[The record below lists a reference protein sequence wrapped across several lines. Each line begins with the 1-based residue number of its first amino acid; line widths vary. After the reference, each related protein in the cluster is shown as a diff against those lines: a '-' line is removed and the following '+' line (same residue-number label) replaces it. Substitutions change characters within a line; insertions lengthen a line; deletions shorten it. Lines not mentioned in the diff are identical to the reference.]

1 MRIIQRNILI
11 LIAISFMST
20 TLFAQTDAN
29 KAVTLVKSAVKYF
42 KANGKDKCLDAI
54 TKGRF
59 KQGEIYVFC
68 YNLEGVML
76 AHPENKALIGK
87 NLINVPDVE
96 GKLFR
101 KEIIENAKSKGSGWS
116 DYKYKNPVLKK
127 IESKT
132 TYFEKAGDIVFCC
145 GIYKK

>member
-1 MRIIQRNILI
+1 MKIAQRNIVI
-11 LIAISFMST
+11 LIIVSFIAT
-20 TLFAQTDAN
+20 ALFAQVNAN
-29 KAVTLVKSAVKYF
+29 KAVTLVKSAIQYY

-59 KQGEIYVFC
+59 KQGEMYVFC
-68 YNLEGVML
+68 YDLEGVML

-87 NLINVPDVE
+87 KLINVPDVD

-101 KEIIENAKSKGSGWS
+101 KEIIEKAKSTGTGWV
-116 DYKYKNPVLKK
+116 DYKYKNPVDKK
-127 IESKT
+127 IENKT

-145 GIYKK
+145 GIYK